1 MYKCTQYYHTNL
13 PPNAQRRKGL
23 SPCDSFMD
31 ASREWRIGA
40 TANRIISLAEA
51 NGTRFRLLVKNGEVN

>member
-1 MYKCTQYYHTNL
+1 MWRVFY
-13 PPNAQRRKGL
+13 
-23 SPCDSFMD
+23 FMD
-31 ASREWRIGA
+31 TSREWRIGA